1 MSTINKQKKLIL
13 ENSKKLLME
22 DNTYNGLFQVF
33 WGEVEKGF
41 SNFAKVVKGSV
52 EKVSRAAVL
61 WITINFPFTPFKTKS
76 EYSRIFREYERDQAR
91 TQTKINQAL
100 APLEENLGPVKAG
113 MLAFAPGAVL
123 SAYAFE
129 GARGL
134 GSDEFKG
141 FLESSGLQELPIVGG
156 AVKAVTGGDV
166 WFDDYK
172 LDKQSGAIEDQRGV
186 MTKTFE
192 LVQKAFINPIGL
204 VFGESKVRS
213 LYEGDEENQKD
224 ENPKRTD
231 EDIIQDALSELEN
244 AGVYLEIE
252 KIGSKVLELKKDAI
266 SKIMDPMLTSY
277 KFSSAILT
285 TASPEEFVQKMS
297 EIKDPGIN
305 KIDVSSLVEDLEKS
319 VEEIKND
326 EKKLKDFKKQAE
338 KEGIKTDDPE
348 LLDQK
353 IKETLWK
360 VSRKDMIKVAA
371 DSVESSYETV
381 KEFITEDYGPDEM
394 KMLMTT
400 DIGLEHA
407 QLINNSMEK
416 LDKALTDIRSL
427 VQ

>member
-1 MSTINKQKKLIL
+1 
-13 ENSKKLLME
+13 
-22 DNTYNGLFQVF
+22 
-33 WGEVEKGF
+33 
-41 SNFAKVVKGSV
+41 
-52 EKVSRAAVL
+52 
-61 WITINFPFTPFKTKS
+61 
-76 EYSRIFREYERDQAR
+76 
-91 TQTKINQAL
+91 
-100 APLEENLGPVKAG
+100 
-113 MLAFAPGAVL
+113 
-123 SAYAFE
+123 
-129 GARGL
+129 
-134 GSDEFKG
+134 
-141 FLESSGLQELPIVGG
+141 
-156 AVKAVTGGDV
+156 
-166 WFDDYK
+166 
-172 LDKQSGAIEDQRGV
+172 
-186 MTKTFE
+186 
-192 LVQKAFINPIGL
+192 
-204 VFGESKVRS
+204 
-213 LYEGDEENQKD
+213 
-224 ENPKRTD
+224 
-231 EDIIQDALSELEN
+231 
-244 AGVYLEIE
+244 
-252 KIGSKVLELKKDAI
+252 
-266 SKIMDPMLTSY
+266 MLTSY